1 MTDFRNRVVE
11 AMARAAF
18 DMDHRDRPA
27 GRVPVWDEQLSVT
40 KRPYRDRGQAA
51 LTALLSELDAAGWQL
66 APRITTDAMEAA
78 AFDALEVDNCKQYE
92 CATDAR
98 IAVYTAML
106 AAAPHPF
113 PEDKS

>member
-1 MTDFRNRVVE
+1 MTTLTDRCDE
-11 AMARAAF
+11 AMARAMIAVE
-18 DMDHRDRPA
+18 PCA
-27 GRVPVWDEQLSVT
+27 IVP
-40 KRPYRDRGQAA
+40 KARAA
-51 LTALLSELDAAGWQL
+51 RLALLSELDAAGWQL